1 MGPFDDQT
9 HAEQLCL
16 TQWAAGQGESLAGIA
31 CSGWHCNRPSRGP
44 NMHSIIGRF
53 IQWVAEIL
61 DRSLYTVP
69 DVDQ

>member
-1 MGPFDDQT
+1 MEWVVG
-9 HAEQLCL
+9 LG
-16 TQWAAGQGESLAGIA
+16 QWLVSTDY
-31 CSGWHCNRPSRGP
+31 SGWHWSGPTRGA

-69 DVDQ
+69 DVDG